1 MTDGQDAPGA
11 HHKTIAADVALAG
24 GGLANGLIAWR
35 LAQTRPDLSILIVE
49 AGETVGGNHTWS
61 FHETDVT
68 SAQHDWLEPFIVH
81 RWDSQQVRFPER
93 QRRLET
99 GYRSLTSERFD
110 EVLRSAPSIEVF
122 TGTPADWM
130 SRDGIRLT
138 DGTRIEAPLVID
150 GRGYAPSP
158 HLQLG
163 WQKFL
168 GQHVRLEKPHG
179 LDAPVIMD
187 ANIPQEGGSRFIYLL
202 PFSDTELLIEDT
214 YYADDDAIDADAL
227 RQRIAA
233 YAHNRSWQIAELI
246 REEDGILPITL
257 SGDIEAYWN
266 SLPQVPPSGLR
277 AALFH
282 PVTGYSLPD
291 AVRVADL
298 IAGQPSLRS
307 EDVGDVLRAHAIET
321 WRSQRFYRLLNRM
334 LFWAAKPTERY
345 KVLQRFY
352 GLPPGLIERFYAG
365 QNTLAD
371 KMRILAGKPPVPIHR
386 ALPCLAGR
394 HPDGISPTIERA

>member
-1 MTDGQDAPGA
+1 MTDGQDLR
-11 HHKTIAADVALAG
+11 HNIISADVALAG

-35 LAQTRPDLSILIVE
+35 LARARPDLKILIVE
-49 AGETVGGNHTWS
+49 AGATLGGNHTWS

-68 SAQHDWLEPFIVH
+68 PGQHDWLEPFIVH
-81 RWDSQQVRFPER
+81 RWDSQLVSFPKR
-93 QRRLET
+93 QRRLRT
-99 GYRSLTSERFD
+99 GYRSITSERFD
-110 EVLRSAPSIEVF
+110 NILRAVPNITVIS
-122 TGTPADWM
+122 GTPVDGLSHDVIGLADE
-130 SRDGIRLT
+130 R
-138 DGTRIEAPLVID
+138 RIEAPLVID

-168 GQHVRLEKPHG
+168 GQHVRLEAPHG

-187 ANIPQEGGSRFIYLL
+187 ADIPQEGGYRFIYLL
-202 PFSDTELLIEDT
+202 PFTDTEILIEDT
-214 YYADDDAIDADAL
+214 YYADDDALDIDAL

-233 YAHNRSWQIAELI
+233 YAHARDWQIAEVI

-257 SGDIEAYWN
+257 GGDIEAYW
-266 SLPQVPPSGLR
+266 SDYMDAPPAGLR

-291 AVRVADL
+291 AVRIADL
-298 IAGQPSLRS
+298 IASRPSLTS
-307 EDVGDVLRAHAIET
+307 KDAGDALRTHAIET
-321 WRSQRFYRLLNRM
+321 WHSQRFYRLLNRM
-334 LFWAAKPTERY
+334 LFWAARPTERY

-365 QNTLAD
+365 RNTLAD
-371 KMRILAGKPPVPIHR
+371 KIRILAGKPPVPIHR

-394 HPDGISPTIERA
+394 HPDGISPTVERA

>member
-1 MTDGQDAPGA
+1 MTDGQDVRDN
-11 HHKTIAADVALAG
+11 TITADVALAG

-35 LAQTRPDLSILIVE
+35 LAQVRPDLKILIVE
-49 AGETVGGNHTWS
+49 AGQTLGGNHTWS

-68 SAQHDWLEPFIVH
+68 PDQHDWMAPFIVH
-81 RWDSQQVRFPER
+81 RWNNQQVSFPER

-99 GYRSLTSERFD
+99 GYRSITSERFD
-110 EVLRSAPSIEVF
+110 EVLRSAPNISVI
-122 TGTPADWM
+122 TGTPVDWL
-130 SRDGIRLT
+130 SNDVIGLT
-138 DGTRIEAPLVID
+138 DERRIEAPLVID
-150 GRGYAPSP
+150 GRGYYPSP

-187 ANIPQEGGSRFIYLL
+187 ADIPQEGGYRFIYLL
-202 PFSDTELLIEDT
+202 PFTDTEVLIEDT
-214 YYADDDAIDADAL
+214 YYADDDALDTDAL
-227 RQRIAA
+227 RRRIAT
-233 YAHNRSWQIAELI
+233 YAQNRGWQIAEVI

-257 SGDIEAYWN
+257 GGDIEAYWRDY
-266 SLPQVPPSGLR
+266 VEAPPSGLR

-298 IAGQPSLRS
+298 IAAQPSLRS
-307 EDVGDVLRAHAIET
+307 NDIVDAMRSYAIES
-321 WRSQRFYRLLNRM
+321 WHSQRFYRLLNRM

-352 GLPPGLIERFYAG
+352 GLSPRLIERFYAG
-365 QNTLAD
+365 QNTLGD
-371 KMRILAGKPPVPIHR
+371 KIRILAGKPPVPIHR

-394 HPDGISPTIERA
+394 HPDGISPVTERA

>member
-1 MTDGQDAPGA
+1 MTDGQDVRQNRI
-11 HHKTIAADVALAG
+11 TADVALAG

-35 LAQTRPDLSILIVE
+35 LAQVRPDLNILIVE
-49 AGETVGGNHTWS
+49 AGETLGGNHTWS

-68 SAQHDWLEPFIVH
+68 PQQHDWLEPFIVH
-81 RWDSQQVRFPER
+81 RWDSQQVTFPKR
-93 QRRLET
+93 QRRLQT
-99 GYRSLTSERFD
+99 GYRSITSERFD
-110 EVLRSAPSIEVF
+110 EVLRSAPNISVI
-122 TGTPADWM
+122 TATPVDWL
-130 SRDGIRLT
+130 SNDVVGLT

-168 GQHVRLEKPHG
+168 GQHVRLTEPHG
-179 LDAPVIMD
+179 LDMPVIMD
-187 ANIPQEGGSRFIYLL
+187 ADIPQEGGYRFIYLL
-202 PFSDTELLIEDT
+202 PFTETELLIEDT
-214 YYADDDAIDADAL
+214 YYADDDALDTTAL

-233 YAHNRSWQIAELI
+233 YAHARQWQIAEVL
-246 REEDGILPITL
+246 REEEGILPITL
-257 SGDIEAYWN
+257 GGDIEEYWKDY
-266 SLPQVPPSGLR
+266 LEAPPAGLR

-298 IAGQPSLRS
+298 IAGQPNLRS
-307 EDVGDVLRAHAIET
+307 NQVGDAMRTYALET
-321 WRSQRFYRLLNRM
+321 WNSQRFYRLLNRM

-352 GLPPGLIERFYAG
+352 GLSPRLIERFYAG
-365 QNTLAD
+365 QNTLGD
-371 KMRILAGKPPVPIHR
+371 KIRILAGKPPVPIHR

-394 HPDGISPTIERA
+394 HPDGISPTTERA